1 MASSLNPTHL
11 LSVTWRLFEC
21 LDDKRGCRGDNGNF
35 CLPIL
40 YSELHGYP
48 QTIPVLLGLFGNVPL
63 DFLGERP
70 SGPILWQARMQ
81 RRLTTSGSKE
91 DLDNGGGIEFGGI
104 LRQGE
109 EKRRHREQYMT
120 NRCSRPSR
128 ALITVPAQNEN
139 SKPNRDERLTET
151 GGSAASELFNGT

>member
-48 QTIPVLLGLFGNVPL
+48 QTIPVLLGLFGNVFP
-63 DFLGERP
+63 DFF
-70 SGPILWQARMQ
+70 
-81 RRLTTSGSKE
+81 RRKTKRADFGGKRGCSADLTTSGSKE
-91 DLDNGGGIEFGGI
+91 DLDNGGGIEFGGHPTS
-104 LRQGE
+104 RG
-109 EKRRHREQYMT
+109 REAKT
-120 NRCSRPSR
+120 P
-128 ALITVPAQNEN
+128 
-139 SKPNRDERLTET
+139 
-151 GGSAASELFNGT
+151 